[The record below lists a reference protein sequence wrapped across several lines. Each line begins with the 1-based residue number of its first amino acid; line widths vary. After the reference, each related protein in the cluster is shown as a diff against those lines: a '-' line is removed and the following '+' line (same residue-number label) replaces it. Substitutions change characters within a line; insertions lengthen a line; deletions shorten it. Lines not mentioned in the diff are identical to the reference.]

1 MTILPRRSGTLHG
14 PKRWSWNSGL
24 IDRMAHHGHDTKL
37 AKAML
42 LTMQST
48 LDRMREHRGMIERA
62 IAAGR
67 K

>member
-1 MTILPRRSGTLHG
+1 LHG

-48 LDRMREHRGMIERA
+48 LDRMREHRGMIEHA